1 MALGRAKHHDLGNG
15 YLEVQNE
22 ISSPA
27 RNGIVL
33 EASYVVDSIM
43 SWNEQ
48 IAIL

>member
-1 MALGRAKHHDLGNG
+1 MALGRAKHHDLGKG
-15 YLEVQNE
+15 YFEAQNE

-27 RNGIVL
+27 CNGIVL
-33 EASYVVDSIM
+33 EDSYVVDSIM